1 MEFFMPDGWLFYEIT
16 ALWPYVIASASL
28 LELAHIALSKTYR
41 ALVGRKLMLVLTGT
55 FLVSTYILSTST
67 IIVSDTN
74 ITVRNPINPIGTA
87 YDYQDIE
94 RVHAYFA
101 EESLKNNLLEKSG
114 GLFVYEIHLDGKKYE
129 FQTPTRNENGKYAQT
144 DSYSELEDLDKELVA
159 LNVQKVASKEN
170 YELNE
175 LDDRYKQIFLR
186 IISLD

>member
-1 MEFFMPDGWLFYEIT
+1 MIKKTKFFI
-16 ALWPYVIASASL
+16 
-28 LELAHIALSKTYR
+28 IALSVL
-41 ALVGRKLMLVLTGT
+41 ALTGCA
-55 FLVSTYILSTST
+55 SSY
-67 IIVSDTN
+67 
-74 ITVRNPINPIGTA
+74 
-87 YDYQDIE
+87 Y
-94 RVHAYFA
+94 
-101 EESLKNNLLEKSG
+101 
-114 GLFVYEIHLDGKKYE
+114 LDGKKYE